1 MAGIALILLLLGIS
15 SSTVAG
21 EDYGSRLGSNQ
32 SGELTFA
39 PQGSGVMFNALDP
52 AVRRWYVPQE
62 LFNEY
67 RWRQWEYTNY
77 ARNPYQRYVD
87 VSLEGDYFYDLFGE
101 FVSKGWLIYDWRQ
114 TQPRQ
119 FGNSI
124 YKDGR
129 FGSWFSNI
137 LISSDHKGEHHY
149 SLTVGQPIRTT
160 LTPMTF
166 SKVAFDGIQADYAAD
181 KYHATVVLSR
191 VNSPGVTNAGLPLE
205 QTNSTVLMGGRV
217 TTQVGDFATVGA
229 TYVNGHQAQT
239 LQDNFLEDVYTG
251 SLTVDQNAIPI
262 SWIEI
267 HLKDDSPDDGEGGAT
282 YFPTGS
288 DIIITYTDGF
298 EEEGEAFGFTPIV
311 QGGFAGLGS
320 VSADGQETIRIRYDF
335 DSQAFLTGAHAG
347 KADIEQVRFRL
358 VLSNDYQVWLTSNRQ
373 SNRSGQPVLLLVT
386 QAKGNVKDN
395 SSQRLVE
402 FEYGL
407 PTGNQI
413 LGYTLELKD
422 VQGFQLYVE
431 HNFNHRFRKYPSVGQ
446 QSHPASSGIMGQE
459 FGEAWMV
466 NLSRQSYPWFLFAEG
481 FSMDPEY
488 TTDVFL
494 TSGSGLM
501 DYETLRSGRF
511 EFVDDNDDQD
521 RFPDWN
527 RVFEPN
533 DDSVFPG
540 WDENNDFVSDFNQ
553 NDNDLRPNLI
563 PDYEEPFLRINV
575 DPPEFLFGIDLNNNV
590 WIDRFENDETAD
602 YPYKKDHRGYN
613 LYAGTHIIP
622 EARVSI
628 GQVREGLISSNQ
640 ENVTTYGL
648 FTLERDFAGLGKLR
662 LFDMVKRAKDDLP
675 DHLLQWV
682 QPFDSR
688 GEHQQVRDPMRAQDT
703 WINTAWLGFDY
714 RAIPSFK
721 LETRLKYEVYDQ
733 RGDKSEINARGV
745 RPSDHFFGFVNKA
758 SYVLE
763 IGRFRVQPNWK
774 SLLRLQTY
782 DILRPEKRRE
792 LTQIY
797 NLLLDFPLLARTT
810 INLGVE
816 HMRVNDLRK
825 QTDDDFWEVVSAAQL
840 SNTTDY
846 LGYLVTLKTGFDVS
860 TRKSAE
866 TGDTTNIL
874 QTFITIIAGLE

>member
-1 MAGIALILLLLGIS
+1 MAGFVLLLVLFVGS
-15 SSTVAG
+15 SVVTG

-32 SGELTFA
+32 GGELTFA
-39 PQGSGVMFNALDP
+39 PQGAGVLFNALDP
-52 AVRRWYVPQE
+52 AVKRWYVPQE

-67 RWRQWEYTNY
+67 RWQQSQYTNY
-77 ARNPYQRYVD
+77 ARDPFQRYVD
-87 VSLEGDYFYDLFGE
+87 VSLEGDYFYDLFGD

-137 LISSDHKGEHHY
+137 LISSDRKGEHHY
-149 SLTVGQPIRTT
+149 SVTVGQPIRTT

-181 KYHATVVLSR
+181 KYHATVLLSR
-191 VNSPGVTNAGLPLE
+191 VNSPGATNAGLPLE

-217 TTQVGDFATVGA
+217 TTQIGDFATVGA

-267 HLKDDSPDDGEGGAT
+267 HLKDDSPEDGEGGAT

-298 EEEGEAFGFTPIV
+298 EEEGEAFGFSPIV

-320 VSADGQETIRIRYDF
+320 VSADGEETIRIRYDF
-335 DSQAFLTGAHAG
+335 DSPAFLTGAHAG

-413 LGYTLELKD
+413 LGYTLELQD
-422 VQGFQLYVE
+422 VQGFQLYLE
-431 HNFNHRFRKYPSVGQ
+431 HNINHRFRKYPSVGQ
-446 QSHPASSGIMGQE
+446 QSHSASSGILGQE

-521 RFPDWN
+521 RFPDWD

-533 DDSVFPG
+533 EEAVFPG

-613 LYAGTHIIP
+613 LYAGAHIIP

-721 LETRLKYEVYDQ
+721 LDTRLKYEVYDQ
-733 RGDKSEINARGV
+733 RGEKSEINARGV

-810 INLGVE
+810 IDLGVE

-846 LGYLVTLKTGFDVS
+846 LGYLVTLKTGFDVT